1 MQKINVSMPKLKKL
15 LELND
20 RRQQVCYWNF
30 FGIYGDKNVTE
41 LREFNK
47 IQYRR
52 GISVKISIVDVQ
64 LGDKQAW
71 KNKLCSK
78 NKEVRSTE
86 IIVIKIRR
94 KLKLWRPI
102 NKFYPFEFSTNKEVK
117 LKL

>member
-1 MQKINVSMPKLKKL
+1 MQKINVPMPKLKKL

-52 GISVKISIVDVQ
+52 GISVKISIIGDVLIEDENLKRLDLEYRGVFRTQ
-64 LGDKQAW
+64 SKICDKTFLQ
-71 KNKLCSK
+71 K
-78 NKEVRSTE
+78 
-86 IIVIKIRR
+86 
-94 KLKLWRPI
+94 
-102 NKFYPFEFSTNKEVK
+102 
-117 LKL
+117 

>member
-15 LELND
+15 LKLND

-52 GISVKISIVDVQ
+52 GISVKISINGDV
-64 LGDKQAW
+64 LIEDK
-71 KNKLCSK
+71 
-78 NKEVRSTE
+78 
-86 IIVIKIRR
+86 KIEKVGFRIQRR
-94 KLKLWRPI
+94 I
-102 NKFYPFEFSTNKEVK
+102 
-117 LKL
+117 